1 MMCDTVSAMANERLL
16 VTSPRPKEEPRSA
29 PGSPSAEG
37 KEGAEKD
44 SRDGLTPTQLPLT
57 NNTAPTSP
65 AHQDAP
71 TPKPLD
77 LSHRECGRG
86 TKRAAVSGV
95 TLFPGLTIT
104 PGGGTEE
111 EALSDHHQEEDA
123 PLTPS
128 PTPSPPENSFPR
140 FHFGRA
146 GGTLAGAAS
155 SECPK
160 PAASTTATSVTARS
174 AKSPPGLPH
183 AHALP
188 DGEGMGGGEAWWY
201 PGLIGMG
208 GDIFRGLPDLPLP
221 FPGLPAFCEYM
232 EGPTAG
238 SFSTLSFAFMN
249 VSIPDSLPS

>member
-1 MMCDTVSAMANERLL
+1 MMCDTSPAMANERLL

-29 PGSPSAEG
+29 PGSPSSEV
-37 KEGAEKD
+37 KESAEKD
-44 SRDGLTPTQLPLT
+44 SRSALTPTQLPQT
-57 NNTAPTSP
+57 NNAASMSPT
-65 AHQDAP
+65 HQDAP

-77 LSHRECGRG
+77 LSHREGGRG

-111 EALSDHHQEEDA
+111 EPLSDHRQEEDA

-146 GGTLAGAAS
+146 SGTLANPES

-160 PAASTTATSVTARS
+160 PAATTTTTSVTARS
-174 AKSPPGLPH
+174 AKSPPSLPH
-183 AHALP
+183 AQGLP
-188 DGEGMGGGEAWWY
+188 EGEGLGGGDAWWY

-221 FPGLPAFCEYM
+221 FPGLPAFREYL
-232 EGPTAG
+232 EGPVTDSPSSNARV
-238 SFSTLSFAFMN
+238 FLSH
-249 VSIPDSLPS
+249 